1 MARGVDLVRLTVLA
15 LLSVRPSHPYEM
27 HRFVVDTHKDYVTG
41 LPRSLYHA
49 VDRLVRDELIAAV
62 QTSRE
67 GRRPERT
74 VYELTDEGRAE
85 LATRLRRLLEQVGPD
100 SLTFTAAISLMGCL
114 PKAEVERA
122 LRVRAATLEGRVVA
136 ADASLKGLTESGLP
150 PVLLLELEC
159 ERALRA
165 AELDWVRGLLV
176 RLESGEIT
184 WTGSLNRELPGWI
197 DEDDES
203 PHPREE
209 QEKDQEPPGLSG
221 DDVARLNT
229 PGSSL

>member
-1 MARGVDLVRLTVLA
+1 MARGVDLVGLTVLA

-62 QTSRE
+62 QTSRA

-85 LATRLRRLLEQVGPD
+85 LATRLRRLLEEVGPD
-100 SLTFTAAISLMGCL
+100 SRTFTAAVSLMGCL
-114 PKAEVERA
+114 PTAEVERA

-136 ADASLKGLTESGLP
+136 ADAGLKGLAESGLP

-165 AELDWVRGLLV
+165 AERDWVRGLLV
-176 RLESGEIT
+176 RLEAGEIT
-184 WTGSLNRELPGWI
+184 WTGSLNRELLGWI
-197 DEDDES
+197 DEE

-209 QEKDQEPPGLSG
+209 QEKHQEPPGPLG
-221 DDVARLNT
+221 DDASRLNT
-229 PGSSL
+229 PGSPL